1 MTLDTG
7 ARAAIFV
14 AHGMTCVSDTASN
27 QYLTPGRQQVGGGV
41 ESRVEG

>member
-14 AHGMTCVSDTASN
+14 AHGMACVSVTANN
-27 QYLTPGRQQVGGGV
+27 QYPTDTSSGGMVTAGNTWT
-41 ESRVEG
+41 